1 LICGKYYRQMS
12 GLKTGGTSTRSALPI
27 NTATYIQGVK
37 MNTQPVMGALGG
49 VGLGLAAVLGVAA
62 LVAPSKSQAAT
73 FGVHVSAHAGGS
85 STPCFSDAATSASCL
100 DSANG
105 SSATAS
111 AGLGIGTL
119 EASVNGF
126 GISDAKVTDA
136 ITLVLPAG
144 YSASTV
150 SATLNLT
157 ASGSVL
163 GNANILDSLI
173 FGSVTQDGCL
183 GSGSQHCTFITHGL
197 SLSIT
202 ENISISSLTNI
213 FIQANVNPSTSD
225 AGSSASADP
234 PDLSLILPDGVT
246 FTSASG
252 VFLSQSATPLPAA
265 LPLFATGLG
274 VMGFLGWR
282 RKRTGARVRA

>member
-1 LICGKYYRQMS
+1 M
-12 GLKTGGTSTRSALPI
+12 
-27 NTATYIQGVK
+27 
-37 MNTQPVMGALGG
+37 MGAKPAMATLGG
-49 VGLGLAAVLGVAA
+49 VGLVLATVLGAAA
-62 LVAPSKSQAAT
+62 LISPGEAAT

-85 STPCFSDAATSASCL
+85 STPCFSDSAASATCS

-105 SSATAS
+105 SLASAF
-111 AGLGIGTL
+111 AGLGIGAL
-119 EASVNGF
+119 DASVTGF
-126 GISDAKVTDA
+126 GISDARATDA
-136 ITLVLPAG
+136 ITLILPTG

-157 ASGSVL
+157 ASGSVS
-163 GNANILDSLI
+163 GNANVLDSLV
-173 FGSVTQDGCL
+173 FGSLHQDGCL

-202 ENISISSLTNI
+202 ESFSVSALTDI

-225 AGSSASADP
+225 AGSSAAADP

-252 VFLSQSATPLPAA
+252 VFLRESATPLPAA
-265 LPLFATGLG
+265 LPLFASGLG
-274 VMGFLGWR
+274 VMGFLAKR
-282 RKRTGARVRA
+282 RKRKT